1 MVEKIEV
8 TLSVG
13 TEDKYEE
20 YRKVFDNSLLM
31 EKYTK
36 NPARDIVDE
45 WVYPHLKEGNVII
58 ASNSIGE
65 PVGVM
70 VYLLNGM
77 YGGFPY
83 LELLGVRED
92 ARSHGVG
99 GKLVDYFIDLSRK
112 AGYKKCFM
120 CVSDFNVRAKKLYE
134 SKGFKPVALIP
145 DLLKNGIAEWTL
157 MKNLY

>member
-1 MVEKIEV
+1 MANNTQI
-8 TLSVG
+8 TFSIG

-36 NPARDIVDE
+36 NPDRDVLDE
-45 WVYPHLKEGNVII
+45 WLYPHLKEGTVIV
-58 ASNSIGE
+58 ASNSNGE
-65 PVGVM
+65 AVGIM

-92 ARSHGVG
+92 VRSQGIG
-99 GKLVDYFIDLSRK
+99 TMLVDYFFDISRK
-112 AGYKKCFM
+112 AGFDKCFI
-120 CVSDFNVRAKKLYE
+120 CVSDFNIRAKKLYE
-134 SKGFKPVALIP
+134 SKGFKPVALIQ
-145 DLLKNGIAEWTL
+145 DLLKDGIAEWSL
-157 MKNLY
+157 MKNLK